1 MSDRSHFG
9 RRRPIAGGIGIVPE
23 GSRGPERTRRLI
35 RGVLASV
42 VSRGAAAITPLVLI
56 PITLGYVGEEV
67 YGLWMAIAALTS
79 MALWADLGLGSGLLT
94 KLGPANA
101 TGDWHTGQRLVSSA
115 YAVLTAVA
123 LVGGAA
129 IWLLASVVPWG
140 ALLNVTDPALVSLSR
155 TIALISFTGFLVNI
169 PLSLVQRV
177 QYAYQQ
183 VPSSNFW
190 QASGSVLSLVLAL
203 LAVTTDR
210 RPAEVIAATVAGPIL
225 SNVANSVFTYSRS
238 LRRVVPRPSAVNRA
252 LFLPLITLG
261 GRFLILS
268 VITSVALYSDNLIV
282 AQAFGAA
289 EVTQLAVPAK
299 LFAALGLVVSLVN
312 MPLWP
317 ANSEAMARG
326 DTSWVRRTT
335 RTMTLLSGAAVLI
348 PSLGLIFFGDQI
360 IGAWSQGSVHPS
372 QLLLVALA
380 VWWTL
385 LATASPRFMVQNSVG
400 VLRPQLVGWTLFL
413 LISIPAKWIGAQQLG
428 VGGVV
433 LAGALAY
440 AVFVWPAAHRG
451 YVESFR
457 IPRSSQPAQEGA
469 GH

>member
-1 MSDRSHFG
+1 MSDRSPIG
-9 RRRPIAGGIGIVPE
+9 RRRFVAGGVDVVPE
-23 GSRGPERTRRLI
+23 GLRGPERTRRLI

-42 VSRGAAAITPLVLI
+42 VSRGAAAITPLLLI
-56 PITLGYVGEEV
+56 PVTLNYLGEEV
-67 YGLWMAIAALTS
+67 YGLWMAVAALTS
-79 MALWADLGLGSGLLT
+79 MALWADLGLGNGLLT
-94 KLGPANA
+94 KLGPASA

-123 LVGGAA
+123 LVGGAG
-129 IWLLASVVPWG
+129 IWLLADVVPWG
-140 ALLNVTDPALVSLSR
+140 ALVNVTDPALVPLSR
-155 TIALISFTGFLVNI
+155 TIALICFTGFLVNI

-210 RPAEVIAATVAGPIL
+210 QPAEVIAATVAGPL
-225 SNVANSVFTYSRS
+225 LANVANSVFTYSRS
-238 LRRVVPRPSAVNRA
+238 LRRLIPRPSLVDRA

-261 GRFLILS
+261 GRFLTLS
-268 VITSVALYSDNLIV
+268 VVTSVALYSDNLIV
-282 AQAFGAA
+282 AHVFGAA

-299 LFAALGLVVSLVN
+299 LFAALGLVVTLVN
-312 MPLWP
+312 VPLWP

-326 DTSWVRRTT
+326 DTTWVRRTT

-348 PSLGLIFFGDQI
+348 PASGLIFFGDRI
-360 IGAWSQGSVHPS
+360 IGSWSQGAVHPS

-380 VWWTL
+380 AWWTL

-400 VLRPQLVGWTLFL
+400 VLGPQLVGWTLFL
-413 LISIPAKWIGAQQLG
+413 LVSIPAKWIAAQQLG
-428 VGGVV
+428 LAGVV

-440 AVFVWPAAHRG
+440 AAFVWPAANRG
-451 YVESFR
+451 YAKAFR
-457 IPRSSQPAQEGA
+457 ISRLIQPEQEGA
-469 GH
+469 RH